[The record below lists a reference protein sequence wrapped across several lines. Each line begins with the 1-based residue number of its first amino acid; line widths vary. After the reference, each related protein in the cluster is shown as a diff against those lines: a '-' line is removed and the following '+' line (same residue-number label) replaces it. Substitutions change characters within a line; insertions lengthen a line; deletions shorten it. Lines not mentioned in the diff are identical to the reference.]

1 MIFRL
6 LLGDCA
12 VQFSIGW
19 NSILMG
25 LYDGLGSR
33 FAMHEL
39 GISSKKPFKK
49 CARVVGEV
57 RKALQ

>member
-1 MIFRL
+1 M
-6 LLGDCA
+6 
-12 VQFSIGW
+12 
-19 NSILMG
+19 
-25 LYDGLGSR
+25 DGLGSR

-57 RKALQ
+57 GEPKTTYHWHLDIFISLCIVEY